1 MDNEDFSNAFSMP
14 IGGGEIYPRPPHHYR
29 GVEDLLILYT
39 ADAEAIRPQLPPGV
53 EPLDDPVPCLVK
65 ARWAPFSFHGP
76 YHEAYIAV
84 TVRFKGETY
93 RYIPLIVTDSDAPLV
108 AGREIWGYPKKLA
121 SIWHSWSGD
130 DMSSGEQFAA
140 CVERPRGVP
149 LVRCS
154 MTCDRPAEKAE
165 LESLPALSL
174 RLFPDPEGGAQP
186 SIAELIRLDGAGQI
200 HQGADGSPFL
210 FAGRAALEM
219 HAASASDPW
228 HLFAPREIRGA
239 FFFRADIRHE
249 PGIIVHNY
257 LSEPDLWK

>member
-1 MDNEDFSNAFSMP
+1 MDKKNFLNAFSMP

-29 GVEDLLILYT
+29 GVEDLLILYS
-39 ADAEAIRPQLPPGV
+39 ADAETIRHLLPPGV
-53 EPLDDPVPCLVK
+53 EPVDDPVPCQVK

-84 TVRFKGETY
+84 TVRFQNETY

-121 SIWHSWSGD
+121 SIWHSWSGQ

-140 CVERPRGVP
+140 RVERPRGVP
-149 LVRCS
+149 LMRCS
-154 MTCDRPAEKAE
+154 MTCDRPAEKDE

-174 RLFPDPEGGAQP
+174 RLFPDPEGGPRP
-186 SIAELIRLDGAGQI
+186 SVAELIRLDGAGHI
-200 HQGADGSPFL
+200 HETTDGSPFL

-228 HLFAPREIRGA
+228 HLFTPKNIHGA
-239 FFFRADIRHE
+239 YFFRADIRHE
-249 PGIIVHNY
+249 PGTIIHDY
-257 LSEPDLWK
+257 LADSGLWK